1 MNKNKPIVSKVC
13 KKGGTPV
20 SDRMMYFL
28 FTDTGTTLAKLINL
42 FTRQPLNHVSISF
55 DNELRE
61 VYSFGRKKPRNPF
74 IGGFVKED
82 IRSDFL
88 KNSECAVYVY
98 PISENDYRKIMQE
111 IKSVEKYKD
120 AYKYNFIGL
129 LGVLLQIEINR
140 EYAMFCSQFVATVM
154 REVES
159 FDINKPSCFITPTDI
174 RTHSGLKL
182 IYKGRLGRY
191 QEMPIDQHNHEEA
204 VPKQSFIFQLSRKVK
219 QFVIR

>member
-1 MNKNKPIVSKVC
+1 MDN
-13 KKGGTPV
+13 
-20 SDRMMYFL
+20 RMMYFV
-28 FTDTGTTLAKLINL
+28 FTDTGTTLAKLINF
-42 FTRQPLNHVSISF
+42 FTRQSLNHVSISF
-55 DNELRE
+55 DSELRE

-88 KNSECAVYVY
+88 KNSESAVYVFR
-98 PISENDYRKIMQE
+98 ISEEDYTRIMEE
-111 IKSVEKYKD
+111 IKAVEEHKE

-154 REVES
+154 RDVRS
-159 FDINKPSCFITPTDI
+159 FHFNKPSCFITPTDI
-174 RTHSGLKL
+174 RTHAGLKL
-182 IYKGRLGRY
+182 IYQGKLKHY
-191 QEMPIDQHNHEEA
+191 QPLPMGEHTIRQTEPR
-204 VPKQSFIFQLSRKVK
+204 QSFIFQLSRKVK